1 MSDVAHPAPR
11 WDPGARYRSST
22 LRPAEVEHLAGRL
35 VRGPATRTAVF
46 DRPVWRADL
55 GHGGVATA
63 VGTVVAAYRRGVVDT
78 SGLIRAVG
86 RALGRTDR

>member
-1 MSDVAHPAPR
+1 MSDAAHLPR
-11 WDPGARYRSST
+11 WDPGARYRAPM
-22 LRPAEVEHLAGRL
+22 LRPTEVEHLAGRL
-35 VRGPATRTAVF
+35 VRGPAVRTAVF

-78 SGLIRAVG
+78 SGLVRAVG
-86 RALGRTDR
+86 RVLGRPGR